1 MGDCHFWLNLPVHA
15 HHFGLYHKIHKR
27 KKQLMCTAPM
37 GPEGGRFTKQNARRR
52 RSSVH
57 ITALQPLQERAQI
70 AASKVP

>member
-1 MGDCHFWLNLPVHA
+1 MLITLGYITKFIREKKKLMGTV
-15 HHFGLYHKIHKR
+15 
-27 KKQLMCTAPM
+27 PM
-37 GPEGGRFTKQNARRR
+37 GPEGGRFTKQNARRG